1 MTVHASKGLEF
12 DTVFIP
18 CCNEGV
24 FPHGRMPDD
33 ETVEEERRIFYVA
46 MTRAVS
52 ELYIL
57 YTDGKENRKYMPSR
71 FLAPV
76 INKGKPL

>member
-1 MTVHASKGLEF
+1 MHQRDLNLTPSLSRIV
-12 DTVFIP
+12 
-18 CCNEGV
+18 
-24 FPHGRMPDD
+24 PD
-33 ETVEEERRIFYVA
+33 EKTVEEERRIFYVA

-57 YTDGKENRKYMPSR
+57 YTDGKENSKYMPSR

-76 INKGKPL
+76 INKKGKPL